1 VAGILGGA
9 VRVTDLLCRYGG
21 EEFAVI
27 LRDVDDDGAACISE
41 RFRAAVAGGR
51 RGPGAPPA
59 GRVPISGGAA
69 PRLPSASRLTA
80 EEIISRADAALYR
93 SKDHGR
99 NQVTMATHD

>member
-9 VRVTDLLCRYGG
+9 VRGTDLLCRYGG

-41 RFRAAVAGGR
+41 RFRAAVAD
-51 RGPGAPPA
+51 APQDHLDNPA
-59 GRVPISGGAA
+59 GNVTISVGAA
-69 PRLPSASRLTA
+69 TGTPSASLTA
-80 EEIISRADAALYR
+80 EDLIARADAALYR
-93 SKDHGR
+93 SKEHGR